1 MTNQTT
7 DNTEDVIEALTS
19 GRMIRRH
26 GPYRILIGNDELHFE
41 PHTIFDPQPTGAQIL
56 EVAGFTNLVDY
67 VAYRVLQ
74 SGLLEELRPDEPTD
88 LRDSGVERFI
98 IFRTDRSFRF
108 LLNGRLFDWGTPHIT
123 GLTLKKLAG
132 VDLATMAVWLEVPGS
147 TARPIGDRDFVNL
160 AEPGVE
166 RFITR
171 VREYRIFVNT
181 RPKEVCTPALD
192 FWEVVKLAFPQ
203 AVPNTT
209 TYYTITYKRGP
220 KTNPEG
226 SLVAGETVHIKD
238 GMLFNVTPTD
248 KS

>member
-1 MTNQTT
+1 MINQTT
-7 DNTEDVIEALTS
+7 ENTEDIIEAILA

-26 GPYRILIGNDELHFE
+26 GPYRILVGNDALQFE
-41 PHTIFDPQPTGAQIL
+41 PRTISDPQPNGAQIL
-56 EVAGFTNLVDY
+56 DAAGITNLVDY
-67 VAYRVLQ
+67 VAYRILQ
-74 SGLLEELRPDEPTD
+74 SGLLEELRPDETTD

-108 LLNGRLFDWGTPHIT
+108 LLNGRSFDWGAPHIT

-132 VDLATMAVWLEVPGS
+132 VDVATMDVLLEIPGS
-147 TARPIGDRDFVNL
+147 PGRPIGDQEFVNL

-166 RFITR
+166 RFLTR
-171 VREYRIFVNT
+171 AREYRIFVNT
-181 RPKEVCTPALD
+181 RPKEVSTPTLG

-203 AVPNTT
+203 AVPNPT
-209 TYYTITYKRGP
+209 TYYTITYKHGP

-226 SLVAGETVHIKD
+226 SLVAGETVRLKD
-238 GMLFNVTPTD
+238 GMRFNVTATD

>member
-7 DNTEDVIEALTS
+7 ENKEDIIDALLS
-19 GRMIRRH
+19 GRTIRRH
-26 GPYRILIGNDELHFE
+26 GPYRILIRNDTLQFE
-41 PHTIFDPQPTGAQIL
+41 PRTISDPEPTGAQIL
-56 EVAGFTNLVDY
+56 EAAGINNLVDY
-67 VAYRVLQ
+67 VAYRILQ
-74 SGLLEELRPDEPTD
+74 SGLLEALRPDESTD

-108 LLNGRLFDWGTPHIT
+108 LLNGRSFDWGVPHIT

-132 VDLATMAVWLEVPGS
+132 VDLATMAVWLEVHGS
-147 TARPIGDRDFVNL
+147 AARPIGDQDFVNL

-181 RPKEVCTPALD
+181 RPKEISAPTLG

-226 SLVAGETVHIKD
+226 SLVAGETVLIKD

>member
-1 MTNQTT
+1 MINQTAE
-7 DNTEDVIEALTS
+7 NTEDIIEALLA
-19 GRMIRRH
+19 GRMVRRH
-26 GPYRILIGNDELHFE
+26 GPYRILIGNDALQFE
-41 PHTIFDPQPTGAQIL
+41 PHTVSDPQPTGSQIL
-56 EVAGFTNLVDY
+56 EAAGITNLIDY
-67 VAYRVLQ
+67 VGYRILQ

-108 LLNGRLFDWGTPHIT
+108 LLNGRTFDWGAPHIT

-132 VDLATMAVWLEVPGS
+132 VDLASMAVWLEIPGS
-147 TARPIGDRDFVNL
+147 AERLIGDQEFVNL

-166 RFITR
+166 RFLTR
-171 VREYRIFVNT
+171 AREYRIFVNT
-181 RPKEVCTPALD
+181 RPKEVSTSTLG

-203 AVPNTT
+203 AIPNPT
-209 TYYTITYKRGP
+209 TYYTITYKHGP

-226 SLVAGETVHIKD
+226 SLVAGETVHLRD
-238 GMLFNVTPTD
+238 GMRFNVTATD

>member
-1 MTNQTT
+1 MINQTT
-7 DNTEDVIEALTS
+7 ENTEDIIEALLA

-26 GPYRILIGNDELHFE
+26 GPYRILIGNDALQFE
-41 PHTIFDPQPTGAQIL
+41 PRTVSDPQPTGAQIL
-56 EVAGFTNLVDY
+56 EVAGITNLVDY
-67 VAYRVLQ
+67 VAYRILQ
-74 SGLLEELRPDEPTD
+74 GGLLEELRPDEPTD

-98 IFRTDRSFRF
+98 VFRTDRSFRF
-108 LLNGRLFDWGTPHIT
+108 LLNGRSFDWGAPHIT

-132 VDLATMAVWLEVPGS
+132 VDLASMAVWLEIPGS
-147 TARPIGDRDFVNL
+147 AERPIGDQEFVNL

-166 RFITR
+166 RFLTR
-171 VREYRIFVNT
+171 AREYRIFVNT
-181 RPKEVCTPALD
+181 RPKEVFTPTLD

-203 AVPNTT
+203 AVPNAT

-238 GMLFNVTPTD
+238 GMLFNVTATD

>member
-1 MTNQTT
+1 VTNQTT
-7 DNTEDVIEALTS
+7 ENTEDIIEALLA

-26 GPYRILIGNDELHFE
+26 GPYRIMIGNDALQFE
-41 PHTIFDPQPTGAQIL
+41 PRTISDPQPTGTQIL
-56 EVAGFTNLVDY
+56 DAAGITNMVDY
-67 VAYRVLQ
+67 VVYRVLQ
-74 SGLLEELRPDEPTD
+74 SGLLEELRLDETTD

-108 LLNGRLFDWGTPHIT
+108 LLNGRSFDWGALHIT

-132 VDLATMAVWLEVPGS
+132 VDLAIMAVWLEIPGS
-147 TARPIGDRDFVNL
+147 AGRPIGDQEFINL

-166 RFITR
+166 RFLTR
-171 VREYRIFVNT
+171 TREYRIFVNT
-181 RPKEVCTPALD
+181 RPKEVSTPTLG

>member
-1 MTNQTT
+1 MTNQATE
-7 DNTEDVIEALTS
+7 NTEDIIEALLA
-19 GRMIRRH
+19 GRVIRRQ
-26 GPYRILIGNDELHFE
+26 GPYRIMIGNDALQFE
-41 PHTIFDPQPTGAQIL
+41 PRTIFDPQPTGAQIF
-56 EVAGFTNLVDY
+56 EAAGITNLVDY
-67 VAYRVLQ
+67 VAYRILQ

-108 LLNGRLFDWGTPHIT
+108 LLNDRSFDWGAPHIT

-147 TARPIGDRDFVNL
+147 SSRLIADQEFVNL

-166 RFITR
+166 RFLSR
-171 VREYRIFVNT
+171 AREYHIFVNT
-181 RPKEVCTPALD
+181 RPKEVYAPTLS

-203 AVPNTT
+203 AVPNPK
-209 TYYTITYKRGP
+209 TYYTITYKHGP

-226 SLVAGETVHIKD
+226 SLVAGETVHLKD
-238 GMLFNVTPTD
+238 GMRFNVTATD

>member
-7 DNTEDVIEALTS
+7 ENTEDIVEALGS

-26 GPYRILIGNDELHFE
+26 GPYRILIGNDALQFE
-41 PHTIFDPQPTGAQIL
+41 PRTISDPEPTGAQIL
-56 EVAGFTNLVDY
+56 EAAGITNLVDY
-67 VAYRVLQ
+67 IAYRILQ

-108 LLNGRLFDWGTPHIT
+108 LLNGRSFDWGVAHIT

-132 VDLATMAVWLEVPGS
+132 VDLTTMAVWIEIPG
-147 TARPIGDRDFVNL
+147 TPGRLIADQEFVNL

-166 RFITR
+166 CFITR

-181 RPKEVCTPALD
+181 RPKEVSTPKLD

-209 TYYTITYKRGP
+209 TYYTVTYKRGP

>member
-1 MTNQTT
+1 VNNQVTE
-7 DNTEDVIEALTS
+7 NTEDIIEALLA

-26 GPYRILIGNDELHFE
+26 GPYRILIGNDKLKFE
-41 PHTIFDPQPTGAQIL
+41 PRTIFNPQPTGAQIL
-56 EVAGFTNLVDY
+56 EAAGIANLVDY
-67 VAYRVLQ
+67 VAYRILRN
-74 SGLLEELRPDEPTD
+74 GLLEELRPDEPTD

-108 LLNGRLFDWGTPHIT
+108 LLNGRSFDWGAPHIT

-132 VDLATMAVWLEVPGS
+132 VDLGGMAIWLEIPGS
-147 TARPIGDRDFVNL
+147 AERPIGDQEFVDL

-166 RFITR
+166 RFLTR
-171 VREYRIFVNT
+171 AREYRIFVNT
-181 RPKEVCTPALD
+181 RPKEVSTPTLD

-203 AVPNTT
+203 AVPNAT

-238 GMLFNVTPTD
+238 GMLFNVTATD